1 MTREEYIEELRA
13 RISHLPKEERESA
26 LSYYIEYLEDATD
39 KTVVWSS
46 SDEKIAKVENGKV
59 TAVAEGEAVITV
71 KAGDKTATCKVT
83 VVKDTGTGVASAAPA
98 VAVLAVLSAVAV
110 AGVCLKKRRG

>member
-1 MTREEYIEELRA
+1 MAKPEE
-13 RISHLPKEERESA
+13 
-26 LSYYIEYLEDATD
+26 ATD

-71 KAGDKTATCKVT
+71 EAGDKTATCKVT